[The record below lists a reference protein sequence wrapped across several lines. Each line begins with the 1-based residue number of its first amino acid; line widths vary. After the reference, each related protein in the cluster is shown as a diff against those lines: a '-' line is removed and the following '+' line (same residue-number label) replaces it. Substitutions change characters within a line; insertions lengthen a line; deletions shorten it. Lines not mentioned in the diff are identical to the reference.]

1 MRFLWRTSALAML
14 LVLALGSR
22 DVAADDTRVVSHG
35 PRDQKVVALTFD
47 DGWSTPRCHK
57 ILEIL
62 VLEKVPATFFPNAL
76 YVRQHPEFWQRVA
89 ELGFPIGN
97 HTVNH
102 RDLTKLTG
110 AGVFKEI
117 DRDREI
123 VEQITGVRMIR
134 VMRPPYG
141 LYNKRTLRQSA
152 RAGFP
157 TLLLWDTTASD
168 TSRHSTERSM
178 LKAALS
184 GRNGS
189 VVVLHC
195 GPKATPRILRRIIKG
210 YRARGFAFV
219 TIPELLGIE
228 RPTRVVHR
236 AWEWWPLH
244 APPEPVVIAGAC
256 PPRTVIAEAGPQS
269 ASRMGWKRPVWSRRP
284 PIPCWK
290 RPSQAAARIGQS

>member
-22 DVAADDTRVVSHG
+22 DVAADDTGVVSHG
-35 PRDQKVVALTFD
+35 SRDDKVVALTFD

-117 DRDREI
+117 DR
-123 VEQITGVRMIR
+123 
-134 VMRPPYG
+134 
-141 LYNKRTLRQSA
+141 
-152 RAGFP
+152 
-157 TLLLWDTTASD
+157 
-168 TSRHSTERSM
+168 
-178 LKAALS
+178 
-184 GRNGS
+184 
-189 VVVLHC
+189 
-195 GPKATPRILRRIIKG
+195 
-210 YRARGFAFV
+210 
-219 TIPELLGIE
+219 
-228 RPTRVVHR
+228 
-236 AWEWWPLH
+236 
-244 APPEPVVIAGAC
+244 
-256 PPRTVIAEAGPQS
+256 
-269 ASRMGWKRPVWSRRP
+269 
-284 PIPCWK
+284 
-290 RPSQAAARIGQS
+290 